1 MTTLRSVCVY
11 CASSSRGPDSHKTA
25 AGALGRLLA
34 ENNIRLVFGGGHVGL
49 MGVVADAAL
58 AAGGEVTGV
67 IPRFLRDLELA
78 HDGCDEMIVTES
90 MHSRKEKMAE
100 LSDGFVI
107 LPGGLGT
114 LDEAFEIITWRQLG
128 LHDKPVVFVDMD
140 GYWQPLRALVD
151 RIAENNYMRPND
163 DAPLF
168 TMVDRIEDVLPAL
181 RAAPAERQAIETK
194 WL

>member
-1 MTTLRSVCVY
+1 MPSLRSVCVY
-11 CASSSRGPDSHKTA
+11 CASSSHGPESHKSA
-25 AGALGRLLA
+25 ARQLGQLLA

-49 MGVVADAAL
+49 MGVIANAAL

-67 IPRFLRDLELA
+67 IPTFLRDLELA
-78 HDGCDEMIVTES
+78 HDGCDELVVTES

-100 LSDGFVI
+100 LSDGFVV

-114 LDEAFEIITWRQLG
+114 LDEAFEMITWRQIG
-128 LHDKPVVFVDMD
+128 LHDKPIIFLDID
-140 GYWQPLRALVD
+140 GYWQPLQALMGH
-151 RIAENNYMRPND
+151 IAANKYMRPK

-168 TMVDRIEDVLPAL
+168 TVVSRIEDVLPAL
-181 RAAPAERQAIETK
+181 RAAPPERQPITSK

>member
-11 CASSSRGPDSHKTA
+11 CASSSRGPESHKA
-25 AGALGRLLA
+25 AARQLGRLLA

-49 MGVVADAAL
+49 MGIAADAAL

-90 MHSRKEKMAE
+90 MHIRKQKMAE

-107 LPGGLGT
+107 MPGGLGT

-128 LHDKPVVFVDMD
+128 LHDKPIVVVDLD
-140 GYWQPLRALVD
+140 NYWQPLQALIDQIV
-151 RIAENNYMRPND
+151 ANSYMRPND
-163 DAPLF
+163 TPLF
-168 TMVDRIEDVLPAL
+168 QMVERVEDVLPAL
-181 RAAPAERQAIETK
+181 RAAPAERQPIETK

>member
-1 MTTLRSVCVY
+1 MSAIHSVCVY
-11 CASSSRGPDSHKTA
+11 CASSSRGPESHKTA
-25 AGALGRLLA
+25 ARDLGRLLA

-49 MGVVADAAL
+49 MGIAADAAL

-67 IPRFLRDLELA
+67 IPTFLRDLELA
-78 HDGCDEMIVTES
+78 HDGCDEMIVTDS
-90 MHSRKEKMAE
+90 MHARKQKMAE

-128 LHDKPVVFVDMD
+128 LHDKPIVVLNSD
-140 GYWQPLRALVD
+140 GYWAPLEALTTHIEANGYMHPQDAPLLTLVD
-151 RIAENNYMRPND
+151 RVEEI
-163 DAPLF
+163 
-168 TMVDRIEDVLPAL
+168 LPAL
-181 RAAPAERQAIETK
+181 RAAPTERQPIVSK